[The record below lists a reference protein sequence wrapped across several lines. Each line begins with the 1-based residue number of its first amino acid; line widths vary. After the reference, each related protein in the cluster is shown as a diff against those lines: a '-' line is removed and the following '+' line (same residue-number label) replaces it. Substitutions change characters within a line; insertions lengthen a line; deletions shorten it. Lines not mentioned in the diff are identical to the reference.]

1 MSVSSPFV
9 HRPIATSLL
18 GVAVMLGGALG
29 YWWLP
34 VSALPQVDFPT
45 VQVTTQLPGAN
56 PDTIAALVTAPLE
69 RQFGQIPA
77 LQTMTSSSSFGISQV
92 TLQFDLSREIDA
104 AAQDVQSAI
113 NAAGS
118 TLPRNLP
125 YPPLYSK
132 VNPADAP
139 IITLALTSTTIDLR
153 TLSDMADTIMAPRLS
168 EVTGV
173 GHVSVQGGIR
183 PAIRIQADLS
193 RLAAYGIALED
204 LRTAIVSANVA
215 GAKGALDGAHQSY
228 TIAANDQISS
238 AEAYKSITVAFRNG
252 APVLLSD
259 VADVIEGL
267 ENTKVG
273 AAYRGAPAIVVDV
286 QRQPGANVIETVQ
299 RVRAELPRLQ
309 RSIPAGAR
317 LTIVNDRTTTI
328 RASIHDVQFTLILS
342 IVLVVLVVLIFL
354 RTIRA
359 TIIAGVALPLS
370 LIATFGVMWFCG
382 FSLDNLSLM
391 ALTIGTGFVVDD
403 AIVMIENIVRHM
415 EEGEPPLQAALRGAS
430 EIGFTVIS
438 LTLSLIA
445 VFIPLL
451 FMTGL
456 VGRMFREFALTL
468 TVAVVA
474 SAIVSL
480 TLTPMMCA
488 RLLRQHGEIGGGGGD
503 NALTRRFHDLLERTV
518 EFYHRS
524 LLWVLRHQRETLL
537 VTLATLAATIF
548 LYIVIPKGFLPL
560 QDTGLITAVTEA
572 GTDVSFGEMQR
583 RQQAVEAVIRS
594 DADVTGVVSVIGV
607 SPLNATPNAGRLAIT
622 LKPRSERS
630 TRVEAIIAR
639 MKDAVAPIPGM
650 TVYFQATQDIQ
661 ISTRASRAQYQ
672 YTLVG
677 TDAGDVIEWA
687 DKLTRRLRGAPA
699 LREVA
704 SEAQEGGPRVN
715 VNVDREQAGRLGV
728 SMQSITD
735 TLNDAFGQRQI
746 STIYGQA
753 NQYRVILEAQ
763 PRYQQDPSSLGKLY
777 VTGSSTSTGTA
788 ATVANTASGTTN
800 TNTTATPN
808 TVTGSNQVPLAAFAR
823 FENTSAPLAI
833 AHQEQFPSV
842 TISFDLAPG
851 YALSDAVSLIGATQQ
866 QIGMPSS
873 VTGSY
878 SGDAAEFAK
887 SLAGEPWLILAA
899 AITIYIV
906 LGVLYESFIH
916 PLTILSTLP
925 SAGVGALL
933 ALMLF
938 GYDLSVIALIGIVLL
953 MGIVKKNAILMIDFA
968 LEAERHQGMSP
979 EESIVQAALLRFRP
993 IMMTTLAALFGA
1005 LPLALE
1011 GGTGAELRNPLGIT
1025 IVGGLLLSQ
1034 LLTLYTTPVIYLYM
1048 ERLRARLVPAP
1059 PPAPPRLAARPVRG
1073 RS

>member
-1 MSVSSPFV
+1 M
-9 HRPIATSLL
+9 
-18 GVAVMLGGALG
+18 
-29 YWWLP
+29 
-34 VSALPQVDFPT
+34 
-45 VQVTTQLPGAN
+45 
-56 PDTIAALVTAPLE
+56 
-69 RQFGQIPA
+69 
-77 LQTMTSSSSFGISQV
+77 
-92 TLQFDLSREIDA
+92 
-104 AAQDVQSAI
+104 
-113 NAAGS
+113 
-118 TLPRNLP
+118 
-125 YPPLYSK
+125 
-132 VNPADAP
+132 
-139 IITLALTSTTIDLR
+139 
-153 TLSDMADTIMAPRLS
+153 
-168 EVTGV
+168 
-173 GHVSVQGGIR
+173 
-183 PAIRIQADLS
+183 
-193 RLAAYGIALED
+193 
-204 LRTAIVSANVA
+204 
-215 GAKGALDGAHQSY
+215 
-228 TIAANDQISS
+228 
-238 AEAYKSITVAFRNG
+238 
-252 APVLLSD
+252 
-259 VADVIEGL
+259 
-267 ENTKVG
+267 
-273 AAYRGAPAIVVDV
+273 
-286 QRQPGANVIETVQ
+286 
-299 RVRAELPRLQ
+299 
-309 RSIPAGAR
+309 
-317 LTIVNDRTTTI
+317 
-328 RASIHDVQFTLILS
+328 
-342 IVLVVLVVLIFL
+342 VLVVLVVLIFL
-354 RTIRA
+354 RTLRA

-370 LIATFGVMWFCG
+370 LIATFGVMWFAG

-415 EEGEPPLQAALRGAS
+415 ENGEKPLDAALRGAS

-468 TVAVVA
+468 TIAVVA

-480 TLTPMMCA
+480 TLTPMMCG
-488 RLLRQHGEIGGGGGD
+488 RLLRHGGGGD
-503 NALTRRFHDLLERTV
+503 NALSRRFSGLIERTV
-518 EFYHRS
+518 AGYHRS
-524 LLWVLRHQRETLL
+524 LLWVLRRQRETLI

-548 LYIVIPKGFLPL
+548 LYIVMPKGFLPL

-572 GTDVSFGEMQR
+572 GTDVSFDEMQR
-583 RQQAVEAVIRS
+583 RQNEVEAIIRN

-622 LKPRSERS
+622 LKPRDQRS
-630 TRVEAIIAR
+630 SRVDAIIAR
-639 MKDAVAPIPGM
+639 LKDAVAGIPGM
-650 TVYFQATQDIQ
+650 NVYFQATQDIQ
-661 ISTRASRAQYQ
+661 ISTRVSRAQYQ

-677 TDAGDVIEWA
+677 TDSAEVLEWA
-687 DKLTRRLRGAPA
+687 DKLTRKLRGNPA

-715 VNVDREQAGRLGV
+715 VDVDREQAGRLGV

-763 PRYQQDPSSLGKLY
+763 PRYQQDPGSLSKLY
-777 VTGSSTSTGTA
+777 VTGASTSTGTA
-788 ATVANTASGTTN
+788 ATVANTAQGSTN

-808 TVTGSNQVPLAAFAR
+808 AVTSSNQVPLAAFAR
-823 FENTSAPLAI
+823 FVNTSAPLSI

-842 TISFDLAPG
+842 TISFDLNEG
-851 YALSDAVSLIGATQQ
+851 YALSDAVAAISATQLA
-866 QIGMPSS
+866 IGMPTS

-887 SLAGEPWLILAA
+887 SLTGEPWLILAA
-899 AITIYIV
+899 AIVIYIV

-968 LEAERHQGMSP
+968 IEAERHQGLSP

-1011 GGTGAELRNPLGIT
+1011 SGTGSELRNPLGIT

-1048 ERLRARLVPAP
+1048 ERLRARLTGSAAPRPQPAEYAFYELLLP
-1059 PPAPPRLAARPVRG
+1059 LRPPADRHHALGDRFIFGRRGGLQLLAGRQPAERGLPDHFRDRQPAGRRSQHHGRDRRRPARAAAGRDFRRHRNDVGKFARQFAHHRSVRPLSRSIEGAARDVQAALNAALSDLPGDLPTLPTFRKANPAAAPILILALTSKTMQPAEVYDAADSIIAQRLSPSGRRRRRHRG
-1073 RS
+1073 RFRAAGHSRACRSGAHRRHGREHGRRAHGHRQFQRGRAARHLRRQAARRHHRHQQPAAHAGRIQSAGGENRRRHRDPPVQHRLDRAERAQQPLRRLVQP

>member
-1 MSVSSPFV
+1 MSVSSPFI

-45 VQVTTQLPGAN
+45 IQVTTQLPGAS
-56 PDTIAALVTAPLE
+56 PDTIASLVTAPLE

-92 TLQFDLSREIDA
+92 TLQFDLNRDIDA
-104 AAQDVQSAI
+104 ASQDVQSAI

-118 TLPRNLP
+118 TLPRSLP

-139 IITLALTSTTIDLR
+139 IITLALSSPNIDLR
-153 TLSDMADTIMAPRLS
+153 SLSDMADTIMAPRLS

-173 GHVSVQGGIR
+173 GHVSIQGGIR

-204 LRTAIVSANVA
+204 LRTAIVGANVA

-228 TIAANDQISS
+228 TIAANDQIGS
-238 AEAYKSITVAFRNG
+238 ANAYKAITIAYRNS

-259 VADVIEGL
+259 VADVVDGL
-267 ENTKVG
+267 ENSRVG
-273 AAYRGAPAIVVDV
+273 ASYRGRPAVVIDV

-299 RVRAELPRLQ
+299 RLRAELPRLR
-309 RSIPAGAR
+309 RSIPAGAT
-317 LTIVNDRTTTI
+317 LTIVNDRTDTI

-342 IVLVVLVVLIFL
+342 VALVVLVVLIFL

-359 TIIAGVALPLS
+359 TVIAGVALPLS
-370 LIATFGVMWFCG
+370 LVATFGVMWFAG

-415 EEGEPPLQAALRGAS
+415 ENGESPLQAALKGAN
-430 EIGFTVIS
+430 EISFTVIS

-456 VGRMFREFALTL
+456 VGRMFSEFALTL
-468 TVAVVA
+468 TIAVVA
-474 SAIVSL
+474 SAVVSL
-480 TLTPMMCA
+480 TLTPMMCG
-488 RLLRQHGEIGGGGGD
+488 RLLRPKDTGSTGNGVTRGFS
-503 NALTRRFHDLLERTV
+503 ALVERTV
-518 EFYHRS
+518 EAYHRS
-524 LLWVLRHQRETLL
+524 LLWVLRRQFATLMVTLL
-537 VTLATLAATIF
+537 TLAATVA

-560 QDTGLITAVTEA
+560 QDTGTIAAVTEA
-572 GTDVSFGEMQR
+572 GVDVSFAEMQR
-583 RQQAVEAVIRS
+583 RQQEVENIVRADPAVA
-594 DADVTGVVSVIGV
+594 GVASVIGV
-607 SPLNATPNAGRLAIT
+607 SPLNATPNAGRLTIV
-622 LKPRSERS
+622 LKPRDVRA
-630 TRVEAIIAR
+630 TDMATIVNRL
-639 MKDAVAPIPGM
+639 KDAVAHIPGM
-650 TVYFQATQDIQ
+650 TVYFQPTQDIQ
-661 ISTRASRAQYQ
+661 ISTRTSRAQYQ
-672 YTLVG
+672 YTLTG
-677 TDAGDVIEWA
+677 SSADEVIDWA
-687 DKLTRRLRGAPA
+687 DKLARRLREDPG

-704 SEAQEGGPRVN
+704 SEAQEGGPRVL

-728 SMQSITD
+728 SMQSVTD
-735 TLNDAFGQRQI
+735 TLYDAFGQRQI

-763 PRYQQDPSSLGKLY
+763 PRYQQDPAALSKIY
-777 VTGSSTSTGTA
+777 VTGASTSTGTT
-788 ATVANTASGTTN
+788 ATVANTANGTTN

-823 FENTSAPLAI
+823 FERISAPLAI

-851 YALSDAVSLIGATQQ
+851 FALSDAVAAITTAQSE
-866 QIGMPSS
+866 IGMPAS

-899 AITIYIV
+899 VIAIYIV

-933 ALMLF
+933 ALMFF

-968 LEAERHQGMSP
+968 LEAERHQGMTP

-1011 GGTGAELRNPLGIT
+1011 SGTGSELRNPLGVT

-1048 ERLRARLVPAP
+1048 ERLRARLSSTPTVRRVSPAE
-1059 PPAPPRLAARPVRG
+1059 
-1073 RS
+1073 